1 MVSPV
6 AAAEVLAFCI
16 SGVIILTGFKRILGA
31 MGATSVGQSA
41 FILLVEDN
49 DEFRQVLQEVLEK
62 AGFHVTAAANA
73 TRAREALDIGRF
85 DLVILDV
92 RLPDGNGIELMR
104 EFRKG
109 DPEMGIIIMTGY
121 AEVDTAIDAV
131 RLGANDFLKKPFVL
145 DEMLVRVTELMK
157 TRQLQQDNRT
167 LREQIRSTDTLT
179 GFTGQCAAI
188 RQLQETVK
196 LLANSDSTVL
206 ISGESGSGKEV
217 LAKALHRNGSRAN
230 KPLVSINCGAI
241 PEELLESELFG
252 HVKGAFTG
260 AIQARPG
267 RFELANGGAIFLD
280 EIGDMSAKLQVKLLR
295 VLQERCFE
303 PVGSQQSIQVDVRVI
318 AATHRD
324 LEEEI
329 KAGRFREDL
338 YYRLNVIPLRLPPL
352 RERGEDILL
361 LTKHFLNHFNT
372 EKGSNITGISGD
384 VRKALLSYRWPG
396 NVRELRNLM
405 ERVCTLKREGV
416 VELDDLPSRM
426 IGEQE
431 RMTQNFEID
440 INEASDIDL
449 KATVD
454 EFENH
459 LIQSALQRFN
469 WNKNRAAK
477 FLSMNRTTLVEKIK
491 KKGIQPPRD

>member
-1 MVSPV
+1 MKEWLV
-6 AAAEVLAFCI
+6 E
-16 SGVIILTGFKRILGA
+16 
-31 MGATSVGQSA
+31 QSA

-49 DEFRQVLQEVLEK
+49 DDFRQVLEEVLEG
-62 AGFHVTAAANA
+62 AGFHVTTAANA
-73 TRAREALDIGRF
+73 TRAREALDLGRF
-85 DLVILDV
+85 DLAILDV
-92 RLPDGNGIELMR
+92 RLPDGNGIDLMR

-157 TRQLQQDNRT
+157 KRQLQKDNQT
-167 LREQIRSTDTLT
+167 LREQVRSTENLS
-179 GFTGQCAAI
+179 GFTGQCAPI
-188 RQLQETVK
+188 RKLQETVK

-206 ISGESGSGKEV
+206 ISGESGTGKEV
-217 LAKALHRNGSRAN
+217 LAKALHRSGSRAN

-260 AIQARPG
+260 AVQARPG
-267 RFELANGGAIFLD
+267 RFELANGGTIFLD
-280 EIGDMSAKLQVKLLR
+280 EIGDMSQKLQVKLLR

-303 PVGSQQSIQVDVRVI
+303 PVGSQQSIEVDVRVI
-318 AATHRD
+318 AATHRN

-329 KAGRFREDL
+329 EGGRFREDL
-338 YYRLNVIPLRLPPL
+338 YYRLNVIPLSLPPL

-361 LTKHFLNHFNT
+361 LANHFLTHFNE
-372 EKGSNITGISGD
+372 EKGSSITGLDSE
-384 VRKALLSYRWPG
+384 VKQVLLAYEWPG

-405 ERVCTLKREGV
+405 ERVCTLKREGMI
-416 VELDDLPSRM
+416 ELEDLPSRM
-426 IGEQE
+426 IGERQQVA
-431 RMTQNFEID
+431 QNFQID
-440 INEASDIDL
+440 IEDAEDIDL

-459 LIQSALQRFN
+459 LIQSALERFN

-491 KKGIQPPRD
+491 KKGIQPPDEA

>member
-1 MVSPV
+1 MN
-6 AAAEVLAFCI
+6 L
-16 SGVIILTGFKRILGA
+16 
-31 MGATSVGQSA
+31 SA
-41 FILLVEDN
+41 FILLVEDD
-49 DEFRQVLQEVLEK
+49 DELRQVLKEFLESS
-62 AGFHVTAAANA
+62 GFHVTAAASA
-73 TRAREALDIGRF
+73 AQARDALDIGKF
-85 DLVILDV
+85 DLGILDV

-104 EFRKG
+104 EFRKSAP
-109 DPEMGIIIMTGY
+109 DMGIIIMTGY

-131 RLGANDFLKKPFVL
+131 RLGASDFLKKPFVL
-145 DEMLVRVTELMK
+145 DEMLVRVTEFMK
-157 TRQLQQDNRT
+157 TRQLQKDNQA
-167 LREQIRSTDTLT
+167 LREQVRLT
-179 GFTGQCAAI
+179 ENLNGFTGQCAAMH
-188 RQLQETVK
+188 QLQETVK
-196 LLANSDSTVL
+196 LLANSDSTIL
-206 ISGESGSGKEV
+206 ITGESGSGKEV
-217 LAKALHRNGSRAN
+217 LAKALHRTGSRSN

-280 EIGDMSAKLQVKLLR
+280 EIGDMSPKLQVKLLR

-303 PVGSQQSIQVDVRVI
+303 PVGSQQSIEVDVRVI
-318 AATHRD
+318 AATHRN

-329 KAGRFREDL
+329 EAGRFREDL

-361 LTKHFLNHFNT
+361 LANHFLNYFNS
-372 EKGSNITGISGD
+372 EKGSNITDLSND
-384 VRKALLSYRWPG
+384 TKQVLLSYKWPG
-396 NVRELRNLM
+396 NVRELRNLA
-405 ERVCTLKREGV
+405 ERVCTLKREGI
-416 VELDDLPSRM
+416 VEIDDLPSRM
-426 IGEQE
+426 ISEQA
-431 RMTQNFEID
+431 RMEQNFQID
-440 INEASDIDL
+440 VDEVDNIDM

-491 KKGIQPPRD
+491 KKGISQPQD

>member
-1 MVSPV
+1 M
-6 AAAEVLAFCI
+6 E
-16 SGVIILTGFKRILGA
+16 
-31 MGATSVGQSA
+31 QSA

-49 DEFRQVLQEVLEK
+49 DEFSQVLQEVLES
-62 AGFHVTAAANA
+62 AGYHVTAAANA

-85 DLVILDV
+85 DLAILDV

-157 TRQLQQDNRT
+157 TKQLQKDNRS
-167 LREQIRSTDTLT
+167 LREQVRSASTIT
-179 GFTGQCAAI
+179 GFTGQCEAI
-188 RQLQETVK
+188 RKLQETVK
-196 LLANSDSTVL
+196 LLADSDSTVL

-217 LAKALHRNGSRAN
+217 LAKALHRSGSRAS

-260 AIQARPG
+260 AVQARPG
-267 RFELANGGAIFLD
+267 RFELANGGTIFLD

-329 KAGRFREDL
+329 EAGRFREDL

-361 LTKHFLNHFNT
+361 LANHFLNYFNS
-372 EKGSNITGISGD
+372 EKGSDITGLSAD
-384 VRKALLSYRWPG
+384 VRQALLSYKWPG

-416 VELDDLPSRM
+416 VDLDDLPSRM

-440 INEASDIDL
+440 INEADDIDL
-449 KATVD
+449 KSTVD

-491 KKGIQPPRD
+491 KKGIQPPQE

>member
-1 MVSPV
+1 M
-6 AAAEVLAFCI
+6 E
-16 SGVIILTGFKRILGA
+16 
-31 MGATSVGQSA
+31 QSA

-49 DEFRQVLQEVLEK
+49 EEFRLILREYLE
-62 AGFHVTAAANA
+62 ASGFHVTGASNA
-73 TRAREALDIGRF
+73 TRAREALDLGKF
-85 DLVILDV
+85 DLCILDV

-104 EFRKG
+104 EFHSS

-131 RLGANDFLKKPFVL
+131 RLGANDFLKKPFDL
-145 DEMLVRVTELMK
+145 DELGVRVGEFLK
-157 TRQLQQDNRT
+157 TQQLQKDNRT
-167 LREQIRSTDTLT
+167 LREQVRSAENLT
-179 GFTGQCAAI
+179 GFTGHCAAM
-188 RQLQETVK
+188 RHLQETVK
-196 LLANSDSTVL
+196 LLANSDSTIL

-217 LAKALHRNGSRAN
+217 LAKALHSSGSRSK

-260 AIQARPG
+260 AIKSRPG

-280 EIGDMSAKLQVKLLR
+280 EIGDMSPKLQVKLLR

-303 PVGSQQSIQVDVRVI
+303 PVGSQQSIEVDVRVI
-318 AATHRD
+318 AATHRN

-329 KAGRFREDL
+329 EAGRFREDL
-338 YYRLNVIPLRLPPL
+338 YYRLNVIPLHLPPL
-352 RERGEDILL
+352 RERGDDILL
-361 LTKHFLNHFNT
+361 LANHFLGYFNT
-372 EKGSNITGISGD
+372 EKGSNVTGLSSEAKQ
-384 VRKALLSYRWPG
+384 VLLSYVWPG
-396 NVRELRNLM
+396 NVRELRNLI

-416 VELDDLPSRM
+416 VEIDDLPSRM
-426 IGEQE
+426 ISEQA
-431 RMTQNFEID
+431 RLVQNFQID
-440 INEASDIDL
+440 INEVDHIDL

-459 LIQSALQRFN
+459 LIQSALERFD
-469 WNKNRAAK
+469 WNKNRAAN

-491 KKGIQPPRD
+491 KKGIVQSQE

>member
-1 MVSPV
+1 M
-6 AAAEVLAFCI
+6 
-16 SGVIILTGFKRILGA
+16 
-31 MGATSVGQSA
+31 GQSA

-49 DEFRQVLQEVLEK
+49 EEFRLVLEELLESS
-62 AGFHVTAAANA
+62 GFHVTTAANA
-73 TRAREALDIGRF
+73 ARAREALDIGKF
-85 DLVILDV
+85 DLCILDV

-104 EFRKG
+104 DFRKG
-109 DPEMGIIIMTGY
+109 NPDMGIIIMTGY

-145 DEMLVRVTELMK
+145 DEMLVRVIELMK
-157 TRQLQQDNRT
+157 TRQLQKDNRS
-167 LREQIRSTDTLT
+167 LREQVRSVENLS
-179 GFTGQCAAI
+179 GFTGQCMAM
-188 RQLQETVK
+188 RHLQETVQ
-196 LLANSDSTVL
+196 LLADSDSTVL
-206 ISGESGSGKEV
+206 ITGESGSGKEV
-217 LAKALHRNGSRAN
+217 LAKALHRTGARSN

-267 RFELANGGAIFLD
+267 RFELANGGVIFLD
-280 EIGDMSAKLQVKLLR
+280 EIGDMSPKLQVKLLR

-303 PVGSQQSIQVDVRVI
+303 PVGSQQNIQVDIRVI
-318 AATHRD
+318 AATHRN

-361 LTKHFLNHFNT
+361 LINHFLNHFNV
-372 EKGSNITGISGD
+372 EKGSNIEGMSND
-384 VRKALLSYRWPG
+384 ARQALFSYKWPG
-396 NVRELRNLM
+396 NVRELRNLV
-405 ERVCTLKREGV
+405 ERICTLKREGI
-416 VELDDLPSRM
+416 VEVDDLPSRM
-426 IGEQE
+426 ISEQA
-431 RMTQNFEID
+431 RIAQNFQT
-440 INEASDIDL
+440 DIDEVDSIDM

-491 KKGIQPPRD
+491 KKGISQSQD

>member
-1 MVSPV
+1 ME
-6 AAAEVLAFCI
+6 AI
-16 SGVIILTGFKRILGA
+16 SVE
-31 MGATSVGQSA
+31 QSA

-49 DEFRQVLQEVLEK
+49 DDFRQVLHEVLEG
-62 AGFHVTAAANA
+62 AGFHVTAVANA

-85 DLVILDV
+85 DLAILDV

-157 TRQLQQDNRT
+157 KRQLQKDNRS
-167 LREQIRSTDTLT
+167 LREQVRSTESLS
-179 GFTGQCAAI
+179 GFTGQCVAI
-188 RQLQETVK
+188 RKLQETVK

-206 ISGESGSGKEV
+206 ISGESGTGKEV
-217 LAKALHRNGSRAN
+217 LAKALHRSGSRAS

-260 AIQARPG
+260 AVQARPG
-267 RFELANGGAIFLD
+267 RFELANGGTIFLD
-280 EIGDMSAKLQVKLLR
+280 EIGDMSPKLQVKLLR

-303 PVGSQQSIQVDVRVI
+303 PVGSRQSIEVDVRVI

-329 KAGRFREDL
+329 EAGRFREDL
-338 YYRLNVIPLRLPPL
+338 YYRLNVIPLSLPPL

-361 LTKHFLNHFNT
+361 LANHFLIHFNK
-372 EKGSNITGISGD
+372 EKGSDISGLD
-384 VRKALLSYRWPG
+384 SEVKEVLLAYEWPG

-416 VELDDLPSRM
+416 IEPDDLPSRM
-426 IGEQE
+426 IGERQQVA
-431 RMTQNFEID
+431 QNFQID
-440 INEASDIDL
+440 LDDAEDIDL

-459 LIQSALQRFN
+459 LIQSALERFN

-491 KKGIQPPRD
+491 KKGIQPPDGV

>member
-1 MVSPV
+1 M
-6 AAAEVLAFCI
+6 E
-16 SGVIILTGFKRILGA
+16 
-31 MGATSVGQSA
+31 QSA

-49 DEFRQVLQEVLEK
+49 EEFRQILKEFLE
-62 AGFHVTAAANA
+62 ASGYHVTEAPNA
-73 TRAREALDIGRF
+73 TRAREALDLGRF
-85 DLVILDV
+85 DLCILDV

-104 EFRKG
+104 EFHTS

-131 RLGANDFLKKPFVL
+131 RLGANDFLKKPFDL

-157 TRQLQQDNRT
+157 RRQLQKDNQS
-167 LREQIRSTDTLT
+167 LREQVRSAEKLK
-179 GFTGQCAAI
+179 GFTGQCSAI

-196 LLANSDSTVL
+196 LLANSDSTIL
-206 ISGESGSGKEV
+206 ISGESGTGKEV
-217 LAKALHRNGSRAN
+217 LAKALHSNGSRAK

-260 AIQARPG
+260 AIKSRPG

-280 EIGDMSAKLQVKLLR
+280 EIGDMSPKLQVKLLR

-303 PVGSQQSIQVDVRVI
+303 PVGSQQSIEVDVRVI

-324 LEEEI
+324 LEAEI
-329 KAGRFREDL
+329 EAGRFREDL
-338 YYRLNVIPLRLPPL
+338 YYRLNVIPLHLPPL
-352 RERGEDILL
+352 RERGDDILL
-361 LTKHFLNHFNT
+361 LANHFLSHFND
-372 EKGSNITGISGD
+372 EKGANVSGLSAEVRD
-384 VRKALLSYRWPG
+384 VLLSYAWPG

-426 IGEQE
+426 ISEQT
-431 RMTQNFEID
+431 RLAQNFQIDVNEI
-440 INEASDIDL
+440 EQIDL

-459 LIQSALQRFN
+459 LILSALERFD

-491 KKGIQPPRD
+491 KKGIKPPNE

>member
-1 MVSPV
+1 M
-6 AAAEVLAFCI
+6 E
-16 SGVIILTGFKRILGA
+16 
-31 MGATSVGQSA
+31 QSA

-49 DEFRQVLQEVLEK
+49 IEFSQVLQEVLESS
-62 AGFHVTAAANA
+62 GFHVTTAANA

-85 DLVILDV
+85 DLAILDV

-104 EFRKG
+104 EFRKA
-109 DPEMGIIIMTGY
+109 DPDMGIIIMTGY

-145 DEMLVRVTELMK
+145 DEMLVRVMELMK
-157 TRQLQQDNRT
+157 TRQLQKDNKS
-167 LREQIRSTDTLT
+167 LREQVRSAEPMT

-188 RQLQETVK
+188 HKLQETVK
-196 LLANSDSTVL
+196 LLASSDSTVL

-217 LAKALHRNGSRAN
+217 LAKALHRGGSRAS

-267 RFELANGGAIFLD
+267 RFELANGGTIFLD

-318 AATHRD
+318 AATHRN

-329 KAGRFREDL
+329 EAGRFREDL

-361 LTKHFLNHFNT
+361 LANHFLEFFNK
-372 EKGSNITGISGD
+372 EKGSNITGLSHD
-384 VRKALLSYRWPG
+384 VRQILLSYKWPG

-416 VELDDLPSRM
+416 VETDDLPSRM
-426 IGEQE
+426 LGEQE
-431 RMTQNFEID
+431 RMAQNFEID
-440 INEASDIDL
+440 INEANDIDL

-491 KKGIQPPRD
+491 KKGIRPPRE